1 MKKIVSLFAFLPAAF
16 FPFAALV
23 IGLRNQVIFNIQPT
37 ILVIV
42 VVFVA
47 LLFFLDKRS
56 QKDNTSGLLLFLFF
70 TTGYYLLSSIFNKT
84 EVNTNNI
91 YFAADSWSW
100 LQRMA
105 FEDGWY
111 IGTRAVHPFAH
122 IQFRP
127 IVWLLTSLTG
137 GDRLQAN
144 LLLLALAGGACIFL
158 MWKIIKQISGDG
170 TSAVLFA
177 SILGLSASHLIF
189 ASVIESYIFSTL
201 CLLFFI
207 WLTLNDRSIYLLA
220 VTSVVTLGITVTNIA
235 QQGLVALLAQRNLKR
250 VTLLFSLA
258 IVGSVALNVGSR
270 FIYPATEY
278 FFVPKNLT
286 GEQRFAQ
293 EITVKRM
300 GLMTENLLIYN
311 VAAPQP
317 FTSIRN
323 EMPRFNFLNSS
334 IHEYFLF
341 GWLALTM
348 WIALLGLAIFY
359 FFKNIRQIADQK
371 HLAPAMLACLLF
383 NFLLHIGYG
392 TEPFLYSADWTYAL
406 ILFAAI
412 SLGELVKRQ
421 WFSPVLFVFT
431 TVLFINNL
439 WFIYLLAR
447 KASEFLI

>member
-1 MKKIVSLFAFLPAAF
+1 MKKIFSLFVFLPAAF
-16 FPFAALV
+16 FPLAALV
-23 IGLRNQVIFNIQPT
+23 IGLRNQAVFNANPIIPC
-37 ILVIV
+37 IVIV
-42 VVFVA
+42 FTA
-47 LLFFLDKRS
+47 LIFFRERRLQR
-56 QKDNTSGLLLFLFF
+56 DNQPGLLLFLFF
-70 TTGYYLLSSIFNKT
+70 TFGYYLLASVFNKP
-84 EVNTNNI
+84 EINTNNI

-122 IQFRP
+122 ILFRP

-137 GDRLQAN
+137 GDRFQAN

-158 MWKIIKQISGDG
+158 MWKIIKQISGDEN
-170 TSAVLFA
+170 SAVLFA

-207 WLTLNDRSIYLLA
+207 WLTLSDKSIYLLA
-220 VTSVVTLGITVTNIA
+220 ATSVTTLGITVTNIV
-235 QQGLVALLAQRNLKR
+235 QQGLVAMLAQRNLRR
-250 VTLLFSLA
+250 VIMLFTLA
-258 IVGSVALNVGSR
+258 IVGSVALNVSSR

-278 FFVPKNLT
+278 FFVPQNLT

-293 EITVKRM
+293 EITVKRV
-300 GLMTENLLIYN
+300 GLMAENLLIYN
-311 VAAPQP
+311 IAAPQP

-334 IHEYFLF
+334 IRDYFLF

-348 WIALLGLAIFY
+348 WITTLGLALFY
-359 FFKNIRQIADQK
+359 FFKNIRQIADK
-371 HLAPAMLACLLF
+371 TYLAPAMLACLLF

-412 SLGELVKRQ
+412 SLRDLVKRE
-421 WFSPVLFVFT
+421 WFSPVLFILT
-431 TVLFINNL
+431 TALFINNL
-439 WFIYLLAR
+439 WFVYLLAR
-447 KASEFLI
+447 KASDFLV